1 MAKAIN
7 GDKNHRRDYHVASH
21 DMSHDMG
28 LSGWQTKI
36 SNHIA
41 YALLA
46 YTGLQIFVV
55 MGAIGGHGMSMLPYL
70 ALVVLVAIVIPL
82 ARKLEKQWDRF
93 LGTEPSAHEISR
105 RYNFDRIKIW
115 VFALGFPFL
124 IVGLSKLVSG

>member
-7 GDKNHRRDYHVASH
+7 GDTGRRTDYQTASH
-21 DMSHDMG
+21 ETD
-28 LSGWQTKI
+28 LSGWQRKI

-70 ALVVLVAIVIPL
+70 ALIVLVAIVIPL
-82 ARKLEKQWDRF
+82 ARKLEKRWEIF
-93 LGTEPSAHEISR
+93 LAADPAPAEIQSR
-105 RYNFDRIKIW
+105 YSFDRIKIW
-115 VFALGFPFL
+115 AFALGFPFL
-124 IVGLSKLVSG
+124 IVGLSKLVAG

>member
-7 GDKNHRRDYHVASH
+7 GDKKHRADYHIASQDMEH
-21 DMSHDMG
+21 DMD
-28 LSGWQTKI
+28 LTGWQAKI

-70 ALVVLVAIVIPL
+70 ALIVLVAIVIPL

-93 LGTEPSAHEISR
+93 LATKPSAHEISS

-115 VFALGFPFL
+115 VFTLGFPFL
-124 IVGLSKLVSG
+124 IVGLSKLFTS